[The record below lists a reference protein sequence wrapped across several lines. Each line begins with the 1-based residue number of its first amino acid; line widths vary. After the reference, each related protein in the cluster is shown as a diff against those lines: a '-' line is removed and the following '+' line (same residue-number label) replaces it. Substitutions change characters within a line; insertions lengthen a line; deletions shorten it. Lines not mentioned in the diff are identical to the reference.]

1 MSGYVLQF
9 NGGAACDS
17 ANACHLTYGY
27 VDGSGIQGTLST
39 ETISLSNSTE
49 MISPPHVP
57 DFLFGC
63 MNNDTSGYGYV
74 DGLAG
79 FGRGPISL
87 PRQFS
92 ESSSLNVFSY
102 CLVPSTAATTL
113 TSSLVFGVSNPN
125 ASKLAYTPM
134 LSPGVKDI
142 TAYYVNMTGISVNGT
157 DVRVPSTAF
166 EYNSTSGD
174 SGVIF
179 DSGTT
184 IFHLKRDVFTK
195 VLKVLSRDLGL
206 VRSHCSIMGTYL
218 IWNAMFNTLLLSVTM
233 FSILG

>member
-1 MSGYVLQF
+1 
-9 NGGAACDS
+9 
-17 ANACHLTYGY
+17 
-27 VDGSGIQGTLST
+27 
-39 ETISLSNSTE
+39 
-49 MISPPHVP
+49 
-57 DFLFGC
+57 
-63 MNNDTSGYGYV
+63 
-74 DGLAG
+74 
-79 FGRGPISL
+79 
-87 PRQFS
+87 
-92 ESSSLNVFSY
+92 LNVFSY

>member
-1 MSGYVLQF
+1 MTGDVLWQF
-9 NGGAACDS
+9 NGGASCDS
-17 ANACHLTYGY
+17 GNACHLTYGY
-27 VDGSGIQGTLST
+27 LDGSGIQGTLST
-39 ETISLSNSTE
+39 ETISLSNATE
-49 MISPPHVP
+49 MISGPHVP

-113 TSSLVFGVSNPN
+113 TSSLVFGVANPN

-134 LSPGVKDI
+134 LSPNVNDI
-142 TAYYVNMTGISVNGT
+142 TSYYVNMTGISVNGT
-157 DVRVPSTAF
+157 DVGVPSTAF
-166 EYNSTSGD
+166 QYNSTSGD

-179 DSGTT
+179 DSGTNL
-184 IFHLKRDVFTK
+184 FFLKRNTFTK
-195 VLKVLSRDLGL
+195 VLKVLFQVIIVQSSW
-206 VRSHCSIMGTYL
+206 VI
-218 IWNAMFNTLLLSVTM
+218 
-233 FSILG
+233 